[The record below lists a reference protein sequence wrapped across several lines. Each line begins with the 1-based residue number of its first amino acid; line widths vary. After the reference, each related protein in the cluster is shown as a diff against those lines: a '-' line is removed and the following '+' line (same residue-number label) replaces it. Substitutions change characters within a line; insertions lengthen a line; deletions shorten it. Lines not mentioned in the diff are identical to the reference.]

1 MAASSSSSSSG
12 RYRDSEFSDE
22 ESVGGSSG
30 LPQRKRAR
38 LWDQSWCL
46 CVYIYVCVL

>member
-1 MAASSSSSSSG
+1 MYQEMIMAASSSSSSSG

-30 LPQRKRAR
+30 R
-38 LWDQSWCL
+38 W
-46 CVYIYVCVL
+46 